1 MDTPKILLSPA
12 WFEQELRSPEW
23 FSSSSSTSSSS
34 SSTTSGSESTL
45 SDSKSASS
53 SSKPASP
60 SKTTDSTISSVD
72 SPSTP
77 SCSGP
82 KSPTRCQTAPPSA
95 SSTPTCECEI
105 PPGGEAWVC
114 SSCWPHPYWTPSEER
129 NRRKKRSDPTKKE
142 GRKRP
147 DLRFLE
153 YLDSVDYARQL
164 VPY

>member
-1 MDTPKILLSPA
+1 MDTPKVLLSPA
-12 WFEQELRSPEW
+12 WFTQELKSPGW
-23 FSSSSSTSSSS
+23 FSSSSSTSSTSSSS

-45 SDSKSASS
+45 ST
-53 SSKPASP
+53 SKPASP

-72 SPSTP
+72 SSSTP

-82 KSPTRCQTAPPSA
+82 KSPTRCQTTPPSA

-105 PPGGEAWVC
+105 LPGGEAWVC
-114 SSCWPHPYWTPSEER
+114 SRCWSHPYWTPSEER

-147 DLRFLE
+147 DLSFLE
-153 YLDSVDYARQL
+153 YLDSMDYARQC